1 MLAPIAS
8 VKFSG
13 DGRHLA
19 AVLEGRL
26 YLLDAFSGQT
36 LWRWQNGVSYAGP
49 AVEATFS
56 PDSRYLLSGVFWVC
70 LAGCRLHGHS
80 VLGVLGG
87 EADRSHYDDCVDGDC
102 TGW

>member
-13 DGRHLA
+13 DGKHLV

-26 YLLDAFSGQT
+26 YLLDAFSGAT

-56 PDSRYLLSGVFWVC
+56 PDSRYLLSGACRCPLNRLW
-70 LAGCRLHGHS
+70 GCI
-80 VLGVLGG
+80 GV
-87 EADRSHYDDCVDGDC
+87 AR
-102 TGW
+102 